1 MPDKKLFCS
10 FCSRSQD
17 DVKVLVAGPD
27 ISVCDGC
34 VADLMAII
42 AEDHHDWRDA
52 QIQRL
57 SKIGT

>member
-1 MPDKKLFCS
+1 MHIEGELRCHERQGNREHDAKS
-10 FCSRSQD
+10 FFWYAHC
-17 DVKVLVAGPD
+17 
-27 ISVCDGC
+27 CDGC
-34 VADLMAII
+34 VAELMAII